1 VERAWFFVT
10 GGDGPTLAQIKAPQ
24 SYRGQRLELG
34 SAEIERPKSPPEV
47 LDKPKVLRSGQK
59 ALFHSRLG
67 DTV

>member
-47 LDKPKVLRSGQK
+47 LDKPKSFAIRSEGFISQ
-59 ALFHSRLG
+59 
-67 DTV
+67 